1 MYPILYNMRWY
12 GEEDKLSDNKAEKII
27 DLTLC
32 VLDLTATG
40 GIPILSS
47 IKETAKCIKDIP
59 NEIFLIKLDR
69 FIKAVTSNDEK
80 DVLSF
85 RKLYKKKYLN
95 NDEVR
100 LEHIKWLMIKI
111 DSFNEEKKAEWM
123 GILFKWY
130 IEEKLEWKRFCIFV
144 NALEFLLVQDVE
156 TLLTSNFEV
165 SEYNTDLDL
174 TQDYKQAKNGKI
186 KKEDNATPLNLIEI
200 DRGIYLRL
208 LSVGLASISGATL
221 SLVQMP
227 DIIKVPLDKDLALM
241 ISILSN
247 F

>member
-1 MYPILYNMRWY
+1 MWY

-59 NEIFLIKLDR
+59 NEIFLIQLDR

-80 DVLSF
+80 AVLSF

-111 DSFNEEKKAEWM
+111 DSFNEDKKAEWM

-156 TLLTSNFEV
+156 TLLASNFEV

-174 TQDYKQAKNGKI
+174 TQDYKQAQNGKI
-186 KKEDNATPLNLIEI
+186 KKEDNATPLNSIEI

-227 DIIKVPLDKDLALM
+227 DIIKVPLDKDLELM
-241 ISILSN
+241 IRILSN

>member
-1 MYPILYNMRWY
+1 MWY

-47 IKETAKCIKDIP
+47 IKETSKCIKDIP

-80 DVLSF
+80 AVLSF

-111 DSFNEEKKAEWM
+111 DSFNEDKKAEWM

-156 TLLTSNFEV
+156 TLLASNFEV

-174 TQDYKQAKNGKI
+174 TQDYKQAQNGKI
-186 KKEDNATPLNLIEI
+186 KKEDNATPLNSIEI

-227 DIIKVPLDKDLALM
+227 DIIKVPLDKDLELM
-241 ISILSN
+241 IRILSN

>member
-1 MYPILYNMRWY
+1 MIW
-12 GEEDKLSDNKAEKII
+12 GEEKLSDNKVEKII
-27 DLTLC
+27 DLALC

-59 NEIFLIKLDR
+59 NEIFLIKLER

-227 DIIKVPLDKDLALM
+227 DVIKVPLDKDLELM

>member
-1 MYPILYNMRWY
+1 MWY

-40 GIPILSS
+40 RIPILSS

>member
-1 MYPILYNMRWY
+1 MWY

-80 DVLSF
+80 AVLSF

-111 DSFNEEKKAEWM
+111 DSFNEDKKAEWM

-174 TQDYKQAKNGKI
+174 TQDYKQAQNGKI
-186 KKEDNATPLNLIEI
+186 KKEDNATPLNSIEI

-227 DIIKVPLDKDLALM
+227 DIIKVPLDKDLELM
-241 ISILSN
+241 IRILSN

>member
-1 MYPILYNMRWY
+1 MWY

-32 VLDLTATG
+32 ILDLTATG

>member
-1 MYPILYNMRWY
+1 MWY

-80 DVLSF
+80 AVLSF

-111 DSFNEEKKAEWM
+111 DSFNEDKKAEWM

-156 TLLTSNFEV
+156 TLLASNFEV

-174 TQDYKQAKNGKI
+174 TQDYKQAQNGKNQ
-186 KKEDNATPLNLIEI
+186 K
-200 DRGIYLRL
+200 RG
-208 LSVGLASISGATL
+208 
-221 SLVQMP
+221 
-227 DIIKVPLDKDLALM
+227 
-241 ISILSN
+241 
-247 F
+247 

>member
-1 MYPILYNMRWY
+1 MWY

-80 DVLSF
+80 AVLSF

-100 LEHIKWLMIKI
+100 LEHIKWLIIKI
-111 DSFNEEKKAEWM
+111 DSFNEDKKAEWM

-156 TLLTSNFEV
+156 TLLASNFEV

-174 TQDYKQAKNGKI
+174 TQDYKQAQNGKI
-186 KKEDNATPLNLIEI
+186 KKEDNATPLNSIEI

-227 DIIKVPLDKDLALM
+227 DIIKVPLDKDLELM
-241 ISILSN
+241 IRILSN

>member
-1 MYPILYNMRWY
+1 MWY

-80 DVLSF
+80 TVLSF

-111 DSFNEEKKAEWM
+111 DSFNEDKKAEWM

-156 TLLTSNFEV
+156 TLLASNFEV

-174 TQDYKQAKNGKI
+174 TQDYKQAQNGKI

>member
-1 MYPILYNMRWY
+1 MVW
-12 GEEDKLSDNKAEKII
+12 GEDKLSDNKAEKII
-27 DLTLC
+27 DLALC
-32 VLDLTATG
+32 IFDLAATG

-80 DVLSF
+80 AVLSF

-111 DSFNEEKKAEWM
+111 DSFNEDKKAEWM

-130 IEEKLEWKRFCIFV
+130 IEEKLEWNQFCIFV

-156 TLLTSNFEV
+156 TLLASNFEV

-174 TQDYKQAKNGKI
+174 TQAYKQAKNGKVE
-186 KKEDNATPLNLIEI
+186 KEDNATHLNSIKI

-227 DIIKVPLDKDLALM
+227 DIIKVPLDKDLELM
-241 ISILSN
+241 IRILSN

>member
-1 MYPILYNMRWY
+1 MWY

-80 DVLSF
+80 AVLSF

>member
-1 MYPILYNMRWY
+1 MWY

-174 TQDYKQAKNGKI
+174 TQDYKQAQNGKI

>member
-1 MYPILYNMRWY
+1 MWY

-111 DSFNEEKKAEWM
+111 DSFNEDKKAEWM

>member
-1 MYPILYNMRWY
+1 MWY

-80 DVLSF
+80 AVLSF

-100 LEHIKWLMIKI
+100 LEHIKWHMIKI

>member
-1 MYPILYNMRWY
+1 MWY

-111 DSFNEEKKAEWM
+111 DSFNEDKKAEWM

-174 TQDYKQAKNGKI
+174 TQDYKQAQNGKI
-186 KKEDNATPLNLIEI
+186 KKEDNATPLNSIEI

>member
-1 MYPILYNMRWY
+1 MWY

-80 DVLSF
+80 AVLSF

-156 TLLTSNFEV
+156 TLLASNFEV

-174 TQDYKQAKNGKI
+174 TQDYKQAQNGKI
-186 KKEDNATPLNLIEI
+186 KKEDNATPLNSIEI

-227 DIIKVPLDKDLALM
+227 DIIKVPLDKDLELM
-241 ISILSN
+241 IRILSN

>member
-1 MYPILYNMRWY
+1 MWY

-59 NEIFLIKLDR
+59 NEIFLIKLDQ

>member
-1 MYPILYNMRWY
+1 MWY

-80 DVLSF
+80 AVLSF

-111 DSFNEEKKAEWM
+111 DSFNEDKKAEWM

-144 NALEFLLVQDVE
+144 NALEFLLAQDVE
-156 TLLTSNFEV
+156 TLLASNFEV

-174 TQDYKQAKNGKI
+174 TQDYKQAQNGKI
-186 KKEDNATPLNLIEI
+186 KKEDNATPLNSIEI

-227 DIIKVPLDKDLALM
+227 DIIKVPLDKDLELM
-241 ISILSN
+241 IRILSN

>member
-1 MYPILYNMRWY
+1 MWY

-80 DVLSF
+80 AVLSF

-111 DSFNEEKKAEWM
+111 DSFNEDKKAEWM

-156 TLLTSNFEV
+156 TLLASNFEV

-174 TQDYKQAKNGKI
+174 TQDYKQAQNGKI
-186 KKEDNATPLNLIEI
+186 KKEDNATPLNSIEI

-208 LSVGLASISGATL
+208 LSVELASISGATL

-227 DIIKVPLDKDLALM
+227 DIIKVPLDKDLELM
-241 ISILSN
+241 IRILSN

>member
-1 MYPILYNMRWY
+1 MWY

-80 DVLSF
+80 AVLSF

-111 DSFNEEKKAEWM
+111 DSFNEDKKAEWM

-156 TLLTSNFEV
+156 TLLVSNFEV

-174 TQDYKQAKNGKI
+174 TQDYKQAQNGKI
-186 KKEDNATPLNLIEI
+186 KKEDNATPLNSIEI

-227 DIIKVPLDKDLALM
+227 DIIKVPLDKDLELM
-241 ISILSN
+241 IRILSN

>member
-1 MYPILYNMRWY
+1 MVW
-12 GEEDKLSDNKAEKII
+12 GEDKLSDNKSEKII
-27 DLTLC
+27 DLALC

-69 FIKAVTSNDEK
+69 FINAVTSNDER

-111 DSFNEEKKAEWM
+111 DSFNEDKKAEWM

-130 IEEKLEWKRFCIFV
+130 IEEKLDWKRFCIFV

-156 TLLTSNFEV
+156 TLLSSNFEV

-174 TQDYKQAKNGKI
+174 TQYYKHAKNGKI
-186 KKEDNATPLNLIEI
+186 KKEDNVTPLKSIKI

-221 SLVQMP
+221 SLVQIP
-227 DIIKVPLDKDLALM
+227 DIIKVPLDKDLELM
-241 ISILSN
+241 IRILSN

>member
-1 MYPILYNMRWY
+1 MWY

-69 FIKAVTSNDEK
+69 FIKAITSNDEK

>member
-1 MYPILYNMRWY
+1 MWY

-80 DVLSF
+80 AVLSF

-111 DSFNEEKKAEWM
+111 DSFNEDKKAEWM

-156 TLLTSNFEV
+156 TLLASNFEV

-174 TQDYKQAKNGKI
+174 TQDYKQAQNGKI
-186 KKEDNATPLNLIEI
+186 KKEDNATPLNSIEI

-208 LSVGLASISGATL
+208 LSVWLASISGATL

-227 DIIKVPLDKDLALM
+227 DIIKVPLDKDLELM
-241 ISILSN
+241 IRILSN